1 MRANVPCLP
10 SCSSIFFPLLPPSSS
25 FFPLLPPSSPFF
37 SLLPPFFLPRYG
49 PGRPDWENHKDKLVN
64 GWDEDARS
72 AFKKLSAEEGAARGA
87 KWTDISARA
96 VAEGYDEGAA
106 KAGGKVG
113 RRGPLAGSITEA
125 RKARKGEALAR
136 QEREWK
142 REAAEGRKNK
152 KDGKKKKKKKKKDRD

>member
-1 MRANVPCLP
+1 
-10 SCSSIFFPLLPPSSS
+10 
-25 FFPLLPPSSPFF
+25 
-37 SLLPPFFLPRYG
+37 
-49 PGRPDWENHKDKLVN
+49 VN

>member
-1 MRANVPCLP
+1 MFLSSLLFPVVPVLP
-10 SCSSIFFPLLPPSSS
+10 CSSPFSLLLPPSSS
-25 FFPLLPPSSPFF
+25 Q
-37 SLLPPFFLPRYG
+37 RYG

-87 KWTDISARA
+87 KWTDVSARA
-96 VAEGYDEGAA
+96 ARATTAGYDEGAA
-106 KAGGKVG
+106 KAEGKMGGKMG
-113 RRGPLAGSITEA
+113 GRGPLAGSIQEA

-136 QEREWK
+136 REREWK